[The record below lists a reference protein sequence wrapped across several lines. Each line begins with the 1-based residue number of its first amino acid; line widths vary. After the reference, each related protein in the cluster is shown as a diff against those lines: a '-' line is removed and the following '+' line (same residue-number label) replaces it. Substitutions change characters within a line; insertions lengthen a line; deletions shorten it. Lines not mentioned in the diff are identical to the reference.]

1 MSTNRAR
8 SNTTSGKIKFYFWY
22 NLSANALC
30 HFPKGFIAVVLF
42 AEITGPIMLESYRV
56 IADYSKSSKYEL
68 PLKMG
73 DMVDIVEK
81 SPNGEQDVKY
91 GCTKTYILF
100 FY

>member
-1 MSTNRAR
+1 MPVPER
-8 SNTTSGKIKFYFWY
+8 FYSRF
-22 NLSANALC
+22 
-30 HFPKGFIAVVLF
+30 FF

-68 PLKMG
+68 SLKMG

-100 FY
+100 FTNNFYSNTMKF

>member
-1 MSTNRAR
+1 MPFPER
-8 SNTTSGKIKFYFWY
+8 FYTV
-22 NLSANALC
+22 
-30 HFPKGFIAVVLF
+30 AVVVF

-68 PLKMG
+68 SLKMG

-91 GCTKTYILF
+91 GCTKICIRF
-100 FY
+100 FMNYFNPKYNDI